1 LRGGGTSIHEAAIAQ
16 NILRIV
22 EEAAEVNDLSHVSK
36 IVLEIGQFSGVEI
49 GALEFAFSAF
59 KKGTL
64 LETAEIEYV
73 KPPLMLFCRNCES
86 EYLGDWEDL
95 RCPACMSEKFDIIQ
109 GQELVIKSIMGEV
122 DGR

>member
-1 LRGGGTSIHEAAIAQ
+1 
-16 NILRIV
+16 
-22 EEAAEVNDLSHVSK
+22 VNDLSHINK

-49 GALEFAFSAF
+49 GALEFAFGAF

-64 LETAEIEYV
+64 LEAAEIEYLT
-73 KPPLMLFCRNCES
+73 PPLMLFCRNCES

-95 RCPACMSEKFDIIQ
+95 RCPACMSEQFDIIQ
-109 GQELVIKSIMGEV
+109 GKELVIKSIMGEV